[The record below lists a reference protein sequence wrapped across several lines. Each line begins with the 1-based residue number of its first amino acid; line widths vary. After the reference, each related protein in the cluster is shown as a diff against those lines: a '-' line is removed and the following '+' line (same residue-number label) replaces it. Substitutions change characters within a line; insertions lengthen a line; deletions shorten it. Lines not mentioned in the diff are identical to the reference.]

1 MRLDPR
7 EQASVGHLEFR
18 LGSEDYCAHSDKK
31 TTTFDIMDDA
41 PPLEKLKEKR
51 VNATKPV
58 GPIMGRGML
67 WKSSESPVAKRAR
80 IMTSELNVAKII
92 AKKKSAD
99 LINEFVDNI
108 PDDGDEIRGA
118 ARINRL
124 LLEIRALVRKHQ
136 VENRLVKFFQIY
148 FSSHTRPQNSR
159 FQGFK
164 NNCPLGNI
172 LSVHRNPRNIIFKMS
187 TKKSLLTFI
196 STR

>member
-18 LGSEDYCAHSDKK
+18 PGSEDYCAHSDKK

-67 WKSSESPVAKRAR
+67 WGREKKKEKPLKSSESPAAKRAR
-80 IMTSELNVAKII
+80 IMTSELSVAKII

-136 VENRLVKFFQIY
+136 VENSQVFPDLLFLPYSASKQSF
-148 FSSHTRPQNSR
+148 
-159 FQGFK
+159 
-164 NNCPLGNI
+164 
-172 LSVHRNPRNIIFKMS
+172 PRVQEQLPAWKYIVS
-187 TKKSLLTFI
+187 A
-196 STR
+196 